1 MPDLTN
7 VRTIDDF
14 SLDLR
19 DRKVELVDGD
29 GKRLAW
35 FPAWENADRDLK
47 HFIAADVPLGSIDV
61 PYEDFDDEWRI
72 VIFEHDGFVYVFEGD
87 DPHADTFARRFRVP
101 RDTYI
106 HAWAALIDEHNPIL
120 PLDRDEP

>member
-19 DRKVELVDGD
+19 DRKVELVDGN
-29 GKRLAW
+29 GHRLAW

-47 HFIAADVPLGSIDV
+47 HFIAADVPLGSIDA

-87 DPHADTFARRFRVP
+87 DPHADTFGRRFRVP

-106 HAWAALIDEHNPIL
+106 RAWAALIDEHNPIV

>member
-1 MPDLTN
+1 VPDLTN

-14 SLDLR
+14 SLELR
-19 DRKVELVDGD
+19 DRRIELVDGD
-29 GKRLAW
+29 GHRLAW

-72 VIFEHDGFVYVFEGD
+72 AIFEHDGFVYVFEGD
-87 DPHADTFARRFRVP
+87 DPHGETFARRFRVP
-101 RDTYI
+101 RDAYLR
-106 HAWAALIDEHNPIL
+106 AWAALIDEHNPIV
-120 PLDRDEP
+120 PLDRDV